1 MIRDLEKSP
10 KRRSRANAKWVV
22 VAAAARDEGHYRT
35 FPTSRAT
42 HKFGRRNRSCC
53 CCSSW
58 CRWCAELFQTI
69 ISCRLCY
76 VAIKTYTV
84 FCQQLC
90 TATSTV
96 LLRLLL
102 LLHLPQPPPV
112 APSAEREAA
121 QELATRSLRFVLVL
135 HSHTAAAAQS
145 DRASEPASQPTK
157 HTPSTERQ
165 QQQEDEDDE
174 EGAWEANKDQNQ
186 MRPHYL
192 SSPNVVIWCHVLAA
206 PHPPLTLLGCN
217 ETVIIF

>member
-121 QELATRSLRFVLVL
+121 QELATRSLRLVL

-145 DRASEPASQPTK
+145 DRASEPASQQNTRRPLSGSSSRRTRTMRK
-157 HTPSTERQ
+157 EPGKRTRIRIRCVRIIYHRQ
-165 QQQEDEDDE
+165 
-174 EGAWEANKDQNQ
+174 
-186 MRPHYL
+186 ML
-192 SSPNVVIWCHVLAA
+192 SSGAMSWLLHI
-206 PHPPLTLLGCN
+206 HPSLSSGAMKR
-217 ETVIIF
+217 